1 MARTQP
7 SRAFRVR
14 DSHRHWL
21 TAHFVILAVGVLAAF
36 VANRFLS
43 PDRLWAQ
50 WIALGWGVVF
60 LGHLAIFARS
70 TLATMGGGKKR

>member
-21 TAHFVILAVGVLAAF
+21 TAHFVVACLGLIAAF
-36 VANRFLS
+36 AVNRFYT
-43 PDRLWAQ
+43 PDHFWVQ
-50 WIALGWGVVF
+50 WLALAWGVAFAAHV
-60 LGHLAIFARS
+60 AYFARS
-70 TLATMGGGKKR
+70 TLATMGGKKR